1 MSNFSILIL
10 LLLFFFFTI
19 FYSRLRVIFLSDP
32 CVSFNLEFI
41 SIMAMM
47 VRTNV
52 CFINDK
58 SIIDYNIIYLKLFA
72 VDGNLRSESKY
83 RRIELSYNSWKRI
96 PALGIYLTFALKLEY
111 TGGN

>member
-1 MSNFSILIL
+1 
-10 LLLFFFFTI
+10 
-19 FYSRLRVIFLSDP
+19 
-32 CVSFNLEFI
+32 
-41 SIMAMM
+41 M

-52 CFINDK
+52 CFISDK
-58 SIIDYNIIYLKLFA
+58 SIIDYDIIYLFA

-96 PALGIYLTFALKLEY
+96 AALGIYLTFALKLEY